1 MIYFDNAATTF
12 VKPEVISAMLPYFG
26 EIYGNASSKFYEFG
40 RKASE
45 ALQNSRETVA
55 ECFGCS
61 PDEIYFTS
69 SGSESDNW
77 ALKGVM
83 DIAVKNGKNKL
94 ITCAI
99 EHHAILN
106 TCKFLEKHGV
116 EVVYLPVDEYGVVS
130 GEDLK
135 AALDDKTALVSIMYA
150 NNEVGTVEPIKE
162 LAEIAHAAGALFHTD
177 AVQAAGIL
185 DINVQNL
192 GVDLMSISAHKF
204 HGPKGVGALYVKK
217 GIKLSNL
224 IHGGGQEK
232 GKRAGTEN
240 IPYIVALA
248 TALRIAC
255 ENKDKHAAHI
265 SRLRDRLISGIQEK
279 IPYVKLNGH
288 PENRLPGNVN
298 FSFKYIEGESLL
310 LWLDINNI
318 AVSSGSAC
326 ASGSLDPSHV
336 LLAMGLNHETAH
348 GSLRLSLGDQNT
360 DEEVDKLLEIL
371 PGVVEKLRLMSPLY
385 EGVEK

>member
-1 MIYFDNAATTF
+1 MIYFDNAATTN

-26 EIYGNASSKFYEFG
+26 EVYGNASSRFYAKG
-40 RKASE
+40 REAHD

-55 ECFGCS
+55 ACLGCD
-61 PDEIYFTS
+61 PAEIYFTS

-77 ALKGVM
+77 ALKGIM
-83 DIAVKNGKNKL
+83 DVAMKNGKNKL
-94 ITCAI
+94 ITSAI
-99 EHHAILN
+99 EHHAILH

-130 GEDLK
+130 TDDLK

-150 NNEVGTVEPIKE
+150 NNEVGTIEPIKE
-162 LAEIAHAAGALFHTD
+162 LAEIAHEAGALFHTD

-185 DINVQNL
+185 DINVKNL
-192 GVDLMSISAHKF
+192 GVDLLSISAHKF
-204 HGPKGVGALYVKK
+204 HGPKGVGLLYVKK
-217 GIKLSNL
+217 GVKITNL

-232 GKRAGTEN
+232 GKRASTEN
-240 IPYIVALA
+240 VPYIVALA
-248 TALRIAC
+248 TALKIAC
-255 ENKDKHAAHI
+255 EERDENAARI
-265 SRLRDRLISGIQEK
+265 SKLRDRLISGIQER
-279 IPYVKLNGH
+279 IPHVKLNGH
-288 PENRLPGNVN
+288 PEMRLPGNVN

-310 LWLDINNI
+310 LWLDINEI

-348 GSLRLSLGDQNT
+348 GSLRISLGDQNT
-360 DEEVDKLLEIL
+360 EAEVDKLLDLL
-371 PGVVEKLRLMSPLY
+371 PTVVEKLRKMSPLY
-385 EGVEK
+385 EGVE